1 MEDTVVPILVVGM
14 LFVALPWLILH
25 YITKWKTS
33 PTMTNDDEQM
43 LGDMYDLA
51 RRLEDR
57 LETVERLVA
66 SENPDWNPRRI
77 DHEADDYRAENIRK
91 LERNR

>member
-1 MEDTVVPILVVGM
+1 MDAGDLVPILAI
-14 LFVALPWLILH
+14 LFIGLH
-25 YITKWKTS
+25 YITKWKTA

-43 LGDMYDLA
+43 LGDMHELA

-57 LETVERLVA
+57 LETAERLIA
-66 SENPDWNPRRI
+66 QDNPEWNPRRI
-77 DHEADDYRAENIRK
+77 DHESDDYRAENIRK